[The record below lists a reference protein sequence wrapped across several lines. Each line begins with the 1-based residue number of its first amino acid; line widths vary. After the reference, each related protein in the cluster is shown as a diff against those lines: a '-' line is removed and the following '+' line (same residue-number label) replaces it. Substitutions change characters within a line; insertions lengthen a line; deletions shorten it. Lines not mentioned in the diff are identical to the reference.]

1 MNENIKF
8 FDFLYY
14 FLFGILISF
23 IKIKE
28 NKNKLKKL
36 IFFVCFYLFYF
47 DKAISCL
54 LLVSQLIRVMC

>member
-36 IFFVCFYLFYF
+36 IFFVLFLSILFWQSY
-47 DKAISCL
+47 KLSAISIAINKSL
-54 LLVSQLIRVMC
+54 L